1 MINFASVLGIK
12 ISAFPRN
19 TIERKVQDSLVV
31 DGDKPLRRLV
41 FTPNSEMLSKSSSD
55 AEFRKILNQSW
66 LNIPDGWGVVW
77 ASGGII
83 KERITG
89 VDLLERLT
97 ILSGQK
103 GWRVFLLGSKPG
115 VAQCAAEVLKSKI
128 VSPHPKFKIATLA
141 GPSDITLAKKDEV
154 DRTINMINKFKPN
167 FIFVGFGHS
176 KQEFFLSKYKDNL
189 YFDYA
194 MGVGGSFDMISGLI
208 KRAPEWI
215 QKSGFEWLWRLVL
228 EPTRWR
234 RQVLIF
240 KFPVLILKSLLKCS
254 F

>member
-19 TIERKVQDSLVV
+19 TIERKIIESLAVN
-31 DGDKPLRRLV
+31 GDKPLRRLV
-41 FTPNSEMLSKSSSD
+41 FTPNPEMLSKSSLD
-55 AEFRKILNQSW
+55 AEFRKVLNQSW

-77 ASGGII
+77 ASGGKI

-97 ILSGQK
+97 MLSGQK

-115 VAQCAAEVLKSKI
+115 VAQHAAEILKSKI
-128 VSPHPKFKIATLA
+128 ASPHPKFKLATLA
-141 GPSDITLAKKDEV
+141 GPSDITLAKEDEI
-154 DRTINMINKFKPN
+154 DRTINTINKFKPN

-176 KQEFFLSKYKDNL
+176 KQELFLSKHKDNL

-194 MGVGGSFDMISGLI
+194 MGVGGAFDMISGHT
-208 KRAPEWI
+208 KRAPKWM

-228 EPTRWR
+228 EPARWK

-240 KFPVLILKSLLKCS
+240 KFPLLILKSLLKCS